1 MKIYCVSI
9 IYQVLPVPGNFAI
22 VHANFDEDT
31 PSKRKL
37 LKRKVSEISNK
48 TNEIPE
54 YAKWKK
60 NNIKVGESSDRE

>member
-1 MKIYCVSI
+1 
-9 IYQVLPVPGNFAI
+9 